1 MKKLASLLLAGL
13 LAVAMI
19 APASADSTKVLNG
32 TPVVDGEL
40 DEIYLQSAVQTL
52 GDPFHWWDF
61 EAGNE
66 DMTAQAYFLWDS
78 EYLYVAVDV
87 DDPEVISVGAAVYEA
102 NPQNWQAEATE
113 LWYNEGNGKWKTHAE
128 ATGLTFFVQGV
139 DGEPSFTSEDCQYAV
154 SLTDDGYITEY
165 AMPVANLKAG
175 GTISTTLQVNDLA
188 SCDAHPGTGYA
199 SGSQAADIVLTFDAA
214 SVVYPEPETEAE
226 VVDVVVDTAAA
237 PQTFDAGIVAA
248 VAAIVSAAGYAL
260 SKKH

>member
-1 MKKLASLLLAGL
+1 MKKLASLLMAGL

-19 APASADSTKVLNG
+19 APVAADSTKVLNG
-32 TPVVDGEL
+32 TPVVDGQL

-61 EAGNE
+61 TAGEE
-66 DMTAQAYFLWDS
+66 DMTAQAYFLWDD

-113 LWYNEGNGKWKTHAE
+113 LWFDEGNGKWKTHAE

-139 DGEPSFTSEDCQYAV
+139 NGEPTFTSEDCQYAV

-188 SCDAHPGTGYA
+188 SCEVHPGTGYA
-199 SGSQAADIVLTFDAA
+199 SGSQDANIVLTFDAEQ
-214 SVVYPEPETEAE
+214 VVLPEPETEAE
-226 VVDVVVDTAAA
+226 VVEIAEEAAAA
-237 PQTFDAGIVAA
+237 PQTFDAGVIAA
-248 VAAIVSAAGYAL
+248 VAAIVSAAGYAI
-260 SKKH
+260 SKKR